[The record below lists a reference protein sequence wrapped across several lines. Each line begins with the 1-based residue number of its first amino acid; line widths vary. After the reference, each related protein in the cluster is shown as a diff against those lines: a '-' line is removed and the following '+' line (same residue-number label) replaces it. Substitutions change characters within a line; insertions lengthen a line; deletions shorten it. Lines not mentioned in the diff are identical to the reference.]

1 MQSPPDCF
9 SSLSQDQQAALA
21 ETDSRV
27 NWLLKEETI
36 HGLLK
41 TPIITLSTLKY
52 VENQLRNPCP
62 FVDYQTSIKMPF
74 QFVKDFSESRVIFM
88 NELEKD
94 NCCQKSGKYQI
105 KRVGDYFYV
114 CEDSVFNMSEESS
127 YSNTGSPVVTEHST
141 STSPPTEDNFTPTQS
156 AEDEFCDGLGI
167 SISKFEDRDEEAE
180 EQSILNETTNTPLD
194 KRPLYW
200 LILIPYEKYIQIYFY
215 SKLQMPAAGSDLLNP
230 VKEKIKMIQER
241 TNRLALLNSLQD
253 TRICSKYLEIPNE
266 SESNTIYSDEDE
278 SEEDSNSEGMI
289 DVFSNNATI
298 NNAESPKFFPG
309 QFSCPIVYT
318 KRFPLHWRLQ
328 PSVALK
334 FLTTDVLRL
343 FTVINR
349 PNMFVI
355 ERDASIVYCK
365 IYEESLGMETEGGS
379 PNTVYSSPVNTLSGK
394 KMDDDAQTLVAF
406 NTTETTAMT
415 PAPTPTPKRELSK
428 ISSTSPHPRTSS
440 GPRVSTSDRRE
451 LVLEVYGIDLPPWV
465 EKEFVNLIENRLI
478 SQITLNEI
486 QQFFVRNSTS
496 KPTSAVSMS
505 HVNINI
511 SMYIYALF
519 YRM

>member
-1 MQSPPDCF
+1 M
-9 SSLSQDQQAALA
+9 A

-27 NWLLKEETI
+27 SWLLKEETI

-52 VENQLRNPCP
+52 VEHQLATPCP
-62 FVDYQTSIKMPF
+62 FVEYQTSIKMPF
-74 QFVKDFSESRVIFM
+74 QFVKNAEESRTIFM

-94 NCCQKSGKYQI
+94 SCCQKSGKYQI

-127 YSNTGSPVVTEHST
+127 YSNSASPVVTEHSP
-141 STSPPTEDNFTPTQS
+141 SPPTTQTDDEDHFGSDQMVEDN
-156 AEDEFCDGLGI
+156 EFCDGLGI
-167 SISKFEDRDEEAE
+167 SLSKFADREDEAH
-180 EQSILNETTNTPLD
+180 EQALLNETASVPLD

-200 LILIPYEKYIQIYFY
+200 LIIIPYEKYVQIYFY

-253 TRICSKYLEIPNE
+253 TRICSKYLEMPSG
-266 SESNTIYSDEDE
+266 SEVNAVYSDEDDE
-278 SEEDSNSEGMI
+278 STEEDSHSEEVP
-289 DVFSNNATI
+289 DVFNNPAASEI
-298 NNAESPKFFPG
+298 SKFVPG

-355 ERDASIVYCK
+355 ERDGSIVYCK
-365 IYEESLGMETEGGS
+365 IYEESLSGGMDAEGGVGGS
-379 PNTVYSSPVNTLSGK
+379 PNTVYGSPTHTLSGK
-394 KMDDDAQTLVAF
+394 KLEDDAQTLVAF
-406 NTTETTAMT
+406 STDATATATT
-415 PAPTPTPKRELSK
+415 PTPTPKRELSR

-440 GPRVSTSDRRE
+440 GPRVSSTSDKRE
-451 LVLEVYGIDLPPWV
+451 LVLEVYGIDLPSWV

-486 QQFFVRNSTS
+486 QQFFVRNATS
-496 KPTSAVSMS
+496 KPTSAVS
-505 HVNINI
+505 
-511 SMYIYALF
+511 LF
-519 YRM
+519 FFCLSYLFSFFT